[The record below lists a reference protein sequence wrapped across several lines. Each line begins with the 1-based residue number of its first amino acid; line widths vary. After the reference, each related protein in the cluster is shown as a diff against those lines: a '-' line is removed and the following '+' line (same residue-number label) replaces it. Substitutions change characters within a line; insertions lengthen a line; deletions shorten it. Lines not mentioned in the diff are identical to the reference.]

1 MNKMIYSDPDNNEF
15 LISCEDIPDLYKK
28 LIGKF
33 PEYWK
38 QGNCSGVFEIF
49 IDNVIQKRLSIG
61 FFEELGLCL
70 TYEDFYDKVIKNR
83 VLRQSKASLAV
94 YDESTLGEVVDIY
107 CELYVSKGLL
117 MPPALAWKGI
127 EYFIRNGEKSDELK
141 WITPY
146 DLPEEGNWC

>member
-33 PEYWK
+33 PEYRE
-38 QGNCSGVFEIF
+38 QGNCSGIFEIF

-70 TYEDFYDKVIKNR
+70 TYEDFYDTVIKNR

-117 MPPALAWKGI
+117 MPPVLAWKGI

>member
-1 MNKMIYSDPDNNEF
+1 MKKIMYTNSNNQQFE
-15 LISCEDIPDLYKK
+15 ISCKDIPEVYNK
-28 LIGKF
+28 LICGF
-33 PEYWK
+33 PLYWK
-38 QGNCSGVFEIF
+38 QGNCSGDFEIF

-70 TYEDFYDKVIKNR
+70 TYEDFYDTVIKNR
-83 VLRQSKASLAV
+83 VLRQSKVSLAV
-94 YDESTLGEVVDIY
+94 YDESTLGEVVDVY
-107 CELYVSKGLL
+107 CEVYVSKGLL

-146 DLPEEGNWC
+146 DLPEEGNWS